1 MAASPAHFHRDAY
14 IDLVKRSIAN
24 YLYLGGEASFEKFRC
39 VNHYDLQHG
48 QWKID
53 VPARPVTLLTK
64 SQLDLI
70 EHAVV
75 AVEDHGVPGD
85 FIEAGVWRGG
95 VIILMRALIDAYQI
109 ADRRV
114 FAADSFAGI
123 PKNIHAT
130 NDPVDMWNDRWI
142 ASLEEVQWNIARFGV
157 LDDRILFLPG
167 FFSDSLKH
175 LARERFAL
183 IRLDSDSYDSV
194 ETSLD
199 YLYPLVSKGGIVIID
214 DWHLPGC
221 KMAVTDYRS
230 RHGIADEVKVYE
242 GNAYWTKQQEYGFPA
257 LPKVESTARNGTF

>member
-1 MAASPAHFHRDAY
+1 VGALPDQSHRDAY
-14 IDLVKRSIAN
+14 VDLIKRSVTN
-24 YLYLGGEASFEKFRC
+24 YLYLGGKRAFDKFRC
-39 VNHYDLQHG
+39 ITHYDLKHG

-53 VPARPVTLLTK
+53 ALARPVSLLTQG
-64 SQLDLI
+64 QLDLV
-70 EHAVV
+70 EQAVI
-75 AVEDHGVPGD
+75 AVENEGVPGD

-95 VIILMRALIDAYQI
+95 VIILMRALLDAYQI
-109 ADRRV
+109 AGRRV

-123 PKNIHAT
+123 PTNNRAI

-157 LDDRILFLPG
+157 LDERILFLPG

-199 YLYPLVSKGGIVIID
+199 YLYPLLSKGGIVIID

-221 KMAVTDYRS
+221 KMAVVDYRT
-230 RHGIADEVKVYE
+230 RHGITDEIRVHE
-242 GNAYWTKQQEYGFPA
+242 GNAFWTKRQEYGVPA
-257 LPKVESTARNGTF
+257 LPNIPAARTGSF